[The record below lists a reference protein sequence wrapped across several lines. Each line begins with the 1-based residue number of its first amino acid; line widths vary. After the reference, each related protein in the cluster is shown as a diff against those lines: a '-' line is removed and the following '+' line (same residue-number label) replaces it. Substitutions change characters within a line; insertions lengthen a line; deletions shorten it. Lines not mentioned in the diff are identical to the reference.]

1 MQGNLC
7 GNSMGVHDEKRKGK
21 FMYKRHSFALWNN
34 KSVSSLHAC
43 ERFILFPPKM
53 SKEEKI
59 EEVRCTSCFQILE
72 KRF

>member
-1 MQGNLC
+1 MAPN
-7 GNSMGVHDEKRKGK
+7 RI
-21 FMYKRHSFALWNN
+21 WNN